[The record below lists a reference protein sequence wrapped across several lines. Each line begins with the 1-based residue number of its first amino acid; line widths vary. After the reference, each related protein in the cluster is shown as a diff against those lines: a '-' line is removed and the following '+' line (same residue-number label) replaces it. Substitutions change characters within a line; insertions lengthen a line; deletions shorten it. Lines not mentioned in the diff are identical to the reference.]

1 MSVSENE
8 ELTPERRETFRKI
21 SGVLIPAT
29 PTMPSAAEVGV
40 QSAVDHLLDL
50 RPDLKKAFFRGLDAC
65 AGDDAEA
72 VARRVNDDDPLAL
85 AAIGL
90 LASAAYYFD
99 PKVKE
104 LIGYPG
110 QAPRTYDVT
119 TPPKALTNGQLQR
132 VIDRGPIF
140 RPTPD

>member
-1 MSVSENE
+1 MSVTENE
-8 ELTPERRETFRKI
+8 ELTAERRETFWKI
-21 SGVLIPAT
+21 SEVLIPAT
-29 PTMPSAAEVGV
+29 STMPSAAEVGA
-40 QSAVDHLLDL
+40 QSTVGHLLDL

-65 AGDDAEA
+65 ASEDAEA
-72 VARRVNDDDPLAL
+72 AARRVNDDDPQAL

-90 LASAAYYFD
+90 IASAVYYFD
-99 PKVKE
+99 PKVME

-110 QAPRTYDVT
+110 QTPRTYDVT
-119 TPPKALTNGQLQR
+119 TPPDALTNGQLQR